1 MANRRINLEGAVNF
15 RDIGGYAAGQ
25 DRRVRWQTVY
35 RSDSLAELTDADV
48 EEIAALDL
56 YGVCDYRLEP
66 ERLRKPDRLPS
77 MPALKLITPGFI
89 PEGTEDM
96 LRGVRRGEIGARDI
110 EAAVLGHYRDF
121 ATRHI
126 GNYASFFEML
136 LEADGRPVLMH
147 CTSGKDRTGWG
158 IALLLLAVGC
168 GDDDIVADY
177 TLTNRYRRDLAF
189 MFPEG
194 ADEEAVGILQEARP
208 AYIRTALDSLRETY
222 GESDTWLAELGLSP
236 NDISELRASLTEP
249 TPADQAL

>member
-1 MANRRINLEGAVNF
+1 MA
-15 RDIGGYAAGQ
+15 
-25 DRRVRWQTVY
+25 
-35 RSDSLAELTDADV
+35 
-48 EEIAALDL
+48 
-56 YGVCDYRLEP
+56 
-66 ERLRKPDRLPS
+66 
-77 MPALKLITPGFI
+77 ALKLITPGFI

-96 LRGVRRGEIGARDI
+96 LRSVRRGEIGARDI

-136 LEADGRPVLMH
+136 LEADGQPVLMH

-168 GDDDIVADY
+168 ADDDIVADY

-194 ADEEAVGILQEARP
+194 VDEAAVSVLQEARP
-208 AYIRTALDSLRETY
+208 AYIRTALDSLREAY

-236 NDISELRASLTEP
+236 GDRRDLRASLTEP
-249 TPADQAL
+249 VPADQAL